1 MMACK
6 DIRELYNIKQ
16 GPETLI
22 ATHMYIFQTRLYVSE
37 ELAVCI
43 GICNKLAYDLLQA
56 NRVTNMA
63 SVSSS
68 NCNTEEEIARE
79 NLLASLFFQ
88 SYNHHNCVKI
98 NK

>member
-1 MMACK
+1 MMSYKA
-6 DIRELYNIKQ
+6 IRELYNIKQ

-43 GICNKLAYDLLQA
+43 VICNKLSNDILQA
-56 NRVTNMA
+56 NGVTNMT

-68 NCNTEEEIARE
+68 TCNIEEGIARE
-79 NLLASLFFQ
+79 HLLASLFFQ
-88 SYNHHNCVKI
+88 SYKPP
-98 NK
+98 